1 MGLENNLC
9 SKLNY
14 ILHGELE
21 ERYDVLF
28 IILAKLLTQ
37 TACMKYVTPYN
48 ISQCSIF
55 VVIFYILWKKNF
67 CCCLQERL
75 NVKDFMI
82 K

>member
-37 TACMKYVTPYN
+37 TA
-48 ISQCSIF
+48 
-55 VVIFYILWKKNF
+55 
-67 CCCLQERL
+67 
-75 NVKDFMI
+75 
-82 K
+82 